1 MIIVLIVPPEDVPV
15 LASSL
20 AAVFQA
26 QGQAAVD
33 AALAALSMRPRP
45 SAPPEPPTEGV
56 TE

>member
-15 LASSL
+15 LASSI

-33 AALAALSMRPRP
+33 AALAALSMRRTP
-45 SAPPEPPTEGV
+45 APPEPPTEGV